1 MGGANLILLGI
12 VNSAGQT
19 CATIL
24 AIVKD
29 LPRGTF
35 IHALVL
41 AYHILNCQ
49 GAVNFS
55 FRVD

>member
-1 MGGANLILLGI
+1 MGRANLILLGI
-12 VNSAGQT
+12 VNSAGQI
-19 CATIL
+19 CATVL

-29 LPRGTF
+29 LLRGTF

-41 AYHILNCQ
+41 AYRILNCQ
-49 GAVNFS
+49 GAVNFT